1 MKKNKIIIAVFS
13 VVSLVFSSFASVTI
27 AEVYP
32 PEVEATLPIGESI
45 DVDKTVETPE
55 IPPKIDVCLLEDE
68 TASFSDDIIH
78 LQTAASDIYD
88 NVVAAS
94 PNAQFAVAGFRDYP
108 ISPYGSPGDYVYGL
122 LSSMSPLKADWIN
135 GVGSLTASG
144 GGDWP
149 EAQYD
154 AIVAAANTNGGCGWR
169 DNPSVTR
176 VLLVTT
182 DAAFH
187 LPDGTHMNDHT
198 STVSALSISGKE
210 IIVIGLEA
218 PNRLGND
225 PGNELDNLA
234 LATGGSVQALSSN
247 GADIADAILA
257 GLGNLPITVIPVPV
271 GCDPLIVT
279 FTPASQTVTSGDPAY
294 FVETI
299 AVPNDPSLEGT
310 IQSCIVEFQDENGN
324 VLGEQKISIEIP
336 DTTPPIAQC
345 VETVNPSGKN
355 IPPAG
360 SIPPPGSK
368 NGQNEDGF
376 YQLLGE
382 DTVDPNVTICVED
395 EESGESL
402 GCYANGTNI
411 KYTEVASTPR
421 AKLWGSA
428 KSFVKWHLY
437 GNGDMIIYAVD
448 SSGNV
453 SAPVKCLVPPLP
465 K

>member
-13 VVSLVFSSFASVTI
+13 VVSLVFSGFASVTI

-32 PEVEATLPIGESI
+32 SGVEATLSIGESI

-122 LSSMSPLKADWIN
+122 LSGMSSSKTDWMN
-135 GVGSLTASG
+135 GIGSLTASG

-169 DNPSVTR
+169 DDPSVTR

-187 LPDGTHMNDHT
+187 IPDGTHVNDHT

-210 IIVIGLEA
+210 IVVIGLEA
-218 PNRLGND
+218 PNRFGND

-234 LATGGSVQALSSN
+234 LATGGSVQSLSSN

-257 GLGNLPITVIPVPV
+257 GLGNLPITVIPVPI
-271 GCDPLIVT
+271 GCAPLVVT
-279 FTPASQTVTSGDPAY
+279 FAPASQTVTSGDIAN

-299 AVPNDPSLEGT
+299 AVPNNPLLEGT
-310 IQSCIVEFQDENGN
+310 IQSCTVEFQDENGN
-324 VLGEQKISIEIP
+324 LLGVQKISIEIP
-336 DTTPPIAQC
+336 DTTPPEVSCI
-345 VETVNPSGKN
+345 ETVNPSGKN

-360 SIPPPGSK
+360 STTLPGNK
-368 NGQNEDGF
+368 GGMNEDGF
-376 YQLLGE
+376 YQLAGK
-382 DTVDPNVTICVED
+382 DAVDPDVMICVED

-453 SAPVKCLVPPLP
+453 SDPIKCLVPPWT